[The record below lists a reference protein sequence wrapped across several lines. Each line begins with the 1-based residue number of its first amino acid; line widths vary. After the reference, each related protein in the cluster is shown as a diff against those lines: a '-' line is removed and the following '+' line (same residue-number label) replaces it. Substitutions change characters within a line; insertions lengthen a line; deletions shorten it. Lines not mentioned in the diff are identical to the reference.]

1 MSIDNFK
8 NISFKQRSHCMVCS
22 KPLES
27 PLLNLP
33 NFPLTEIY
41 TQKKLEEKI
50 GFLDQ
55 FFHVCDHCSHGEL
68 SNVIPP
74 SILYDGSYFFRTSTS
89 ASGSK
94 VNDIFLDFIFSV
106 GFMME
111 FTFTDFTQGNIRIQF
126 LLLCL

>member
-27 PLLNLP
+27 PLVNLP

-55 FFHVCDHCSHGEL
+55 FFHVCDHWGIGTHMFDQTEMLYLLICVERLLALISNDL
-68 SNVIPP
+68 S
-74 SILYDGSYFFRTSTS
+74 L
-89 ASGSK
+89 
-94 VNDIFLDFIFSV
+94 
-106 GFMME
+106 
-111 FTFTDFTQGNIRIQF
+111 
-126 LLLCL
+126 